1 MFEGKPLSKD
11 VRLFAGSGWSDGC
24 WSMLRVINKVTIE
37 LVQGDITNLATDA
50 IVNAANESLQ
60 MGGGV
65 AGAIRRRG
73 GPAIQRECDDIGG
86 TPVGTAVLTTGGNLK
101 ARYVIHA
108 VGPRWGEGDEDQK
121 LANAVNNALKLADK
135 KRLRS
140 LAIPA
145 ISTGIFGFP
154 KERAANVILST
165 TLSYVRD
172 VNTTLRRIVFC
183 LFDPASYAIFEEI
196 FIGLLSE

>member
-1 MFEGKPLSKD
+1 M
-11 VRLFAGSGWSDGC
+11 R
-24 WSMLRVINKVTIE
+24 RVINKVTIE
-37 LVQGDITNLATDA
+37 LVQGDITDLATDA

-108 VGPRWGEGDEDQK
+108 VGPRWGEGDEDQQ
-121 LANAVNNALKLADK
+121 LANAVNMALKLADK

-165 TLSYVRD
+165 TLTFVRD
-172 VNTTLRRIVFC
+172 TNTTLRRIVFC
-183 LFDPASYAIFEEI
+183 LFDPASYAIFEET
-196 FIGLLSE
+196 FNELTAG

>member
-1 MFEGKPLSKD
+1 M
-11 VRLFAGSGWSDGC
+11 R
-24 WSMLRVINKVTIE
+24 RVINKVTIE
-37 LVQGDITNLATDA
+37 LVQGDITDIATDA

-121 LANAVNNALKLADK
+121 LANAVNTALKLADN

-154 KERAANVILST
+154 KERAANIILST
-165 TLSYVRD
+165 TLAFVHEAT
-172 VNTTLRRIVFC
+172 TTLRRIVFC
-183 LFDPASYAIFEEI
+183 LFDPASYNVFEET
-196 FIGLLSE
+196 FNGLITE

>member
-1 MFEGKPLSKD
+1 MRK
-11 VRLFAGSGWSDGC
+11 V
-24 WSMLRVINKVTIE
+24 VNKVTIE
-37 LVQGDITNLATDA
+37 LVQGDITDLATDA
-50 IVNAANESLQ
+50 VVNAANESLQ

-65 AGAIRRRG
+65 AGTIRRRG

-108 VGPRWGEGDEDQK
+108 VGPRWGEGEEEQK
-121 LANAVNNALKLADK
+121 LISAVENALKLAER

-140 LAIPA
+140 IAFPA

-154 KERAANVILST
+154 KDLAANIILST
-165 TLSYVRD
+165 TIDYIRNSFSK
-172 VNTTLRRIVFC
+172 LRRIVFC
-183 LFDPASYAIFEEI
+183 LFDPASYSIFEKV
-196 FIGLLSE
+196 LKKLASN

>member
-1 MFEGKPLSKD
+1 MR
-11 VRLFAGSGWSDGC
+11 RL
-24 WSMLRVINKVTIE
+24 INKVSLE
-37 LVQGDITNLATDA
+37 LVQGDITELATDA

-73 GPAIQRECDDIGG
+73 GPAIQRECDEIGG
-86 TPVGTAVLTTGGNLK
+86 TSVGTAIITTGGNLK

-108 VGPRWGEGDEDQK
+108 VGPRWGEGDEDDK
-121 LANAVNNALKLADK
+121 LGKAVRNALKLADG

-140 LAIPA
+140 IAFPA

-154 KERAANVILST
+154 KERAAEIILST
-165 TLSYVRD
+165 TLDYL
-172 VNTTLRRIVFC
+172 NTEKTNLRRVVFC
-183 LFDPASYAIFEEI
+183 LFDPTSLAIFQKVLDKLI
-196 FIGLLSE
+196 AF

>member
-1 MFEGKPLSKD
+1 MRRG
-11 VRLFAGSGWSDGC
+11 
-24 WSMLRVINKVTIE
+24 INNVTIE
-37 LVQGDITNLATDA
+37 LVQGDITDLATDA

-108 VGPRWGEGDEDQK
+108 VGPQWGEGGEDAK
-121 LANAVNNALKLADK
+121 LANAVHNALKLANS

-140 LAIPA
+140 IAFPA

-154 KERAANVILST
+154 KERAADIILST
-165 TLSYVRD
+165 TLEFVRESK
-172 VNTTLRRIVFC
+172 TSLRRIVFC
-183 LFDPASYAIFEEI
+183 LFDPASYSIFEKA
-196 FIGLLSE
+196 FSTLTFG

>member
-1 MFEGKPLSKD
+1 M
-11 VRLFAGSGWSDGC
+11 R
-24 WSMLRVINKVTIE
+24 RVVNNVTIE
-37 LVQGDITNLATDA
+37 LVQGDITDLATEA

-108 VGPRWGEGDEDQK
+108 VGPRWGEGNEDEK
-121 LANAVNNALKLADK
+121 LIKAVQNALKLAENK
-135 KRLRS
+135 KLRS
-140 LAIPA
+140 IAFPA

-154 KERAANVILST
+154 KKRAAEIILST
-165 TLSYVRD
+165 TLSFIRD
-172 VNTTLRRIVFC
+172 SNKTLRRIVFC
-183 LFDPASYAIFEEI
+183 LFDPTSFAIFEKA
-196 FIGLLSE
+196 FTTLT

>member
-1 MFEGKPLSKD
+1 M
-11 VRLFAGSGWSDGC
+11 R
-24 WSMLRVINKVTIE
+24 RVINKVTIE
-37 LVQGDITNLATDA
+37 LVQGDITDLATDA

-121 LANAVNNALKLADK
+121 LANAVNTALKMADK

-154 KERAANVILST
+154 KERAANIILQT
-165 TLSYVRD
+165 TLSYVRAA
-172 VNTTLRRIVFC
+172 NTTLRRIVFC
-183 LFDPASYAIFEEI
+183 LFDPASYTTFEKT
-196 FIGLLSE
+196 FNGLLSE

>member
-1 MFEGKPLSKD
+1 M
-11 VRLFAGSGWSDGC
+11 R
-24 WSMLRVINKVTIE
+24 RTINGVVVE
-37 LVQGDITNLATDA
+37 LVQGDITDLATDA

-73 GPAIQRECDDIGG
+73 GPAIQRECDNIGG
-86 TPVGTAVLTTGGNLK
+86 TSVGNAVITTGGNLK

-108 VGPRWGEGDEDQK
+108 VGPRWGEGDEDRK
-121 LANAVNNALKLADK
+121 LGQAVLNALKLADS
-135 KRLRS
+135 RHLHS

-154 KERAANVILST
+154 KDRAARIILST
-165 TLSYVRD
+165 TIDHVKKGG
-172 VNTTLRRIVFC
+172 TQLRRIVFC
-183 LFDPASYAIFEEI
+183 LFDPQTLSIFEKA
-196 FIGLLSE
+196 FSELAGSETQA

>member
-1 MFEGKPLSKD
+1 MRRG
-11 VRLFAGSGWSDGC
+11 
-24 WSMLRVINKVTIE
+24 INNVTIE
-37 LVQGDITNLATDA
+37 LVQGDITDLATDA

-108 VGPRWGEGDEDQK
+108 VGPQWGEGGEDIK
-121 LANAVNNALKLADK
+121 LANAVHNALTLANS

-140 LAIPA
+140 IAFPA

-154 KERAANVILST
+154 KERAADIILST
-165 TLSYVRD
+165 TLDFVRESK
-172 VNTTLRRIVFC
+172 TSLRRIVFC
-183 LFDPASYAIFEEI
+183 LFDPASYSIFEKVFSALI
-196 FIGLLSE
+196 F

>member
-1 MFEGKPLSKD
+1 M
-11 VRLFAGSGWSDGC
+11 R
-24 WSMLRVINKVTIE
+24 RVVNKVTIE
-37 LVQGDITNLATDA
+37 LVQGDITELATDA

-86 TPVGTAVLTTGGNLK
+86 TPVGSAILTTGGNLK

-108 VGPRWGEGDEDQK
+108 VGPRWGEGDEANK
-121 LANAVNNALKLADK
+121 LASAVRNALKIAIGK
-135 KRLRS
+135 HLRS
-140 LAIPA
+140 IAFPA

-154 KERAANVILST
+154 KEQAAEIILST
-165 TLSYVRD
+165 TLAFVQELDSS
-172 VNTTLRRIVFC
+172 LRRIVFC
-183 LFDPASYAIFEEI
+183 LFDPTSYAIFEET
-196 FIGLLSE
+196 FSSLVAA

>member
-1 MFEGKPLSKD
+1 M
-11 VRLFAGSGWSDGC
+11 R
-24 WSMLRVINKVTIE
+24 RVVNKVTIE
-37 LVQGDITNLATDA
+37 LVQGDITDLATDA

-73 GPAIQRECDDIGG
+73 GPAIQRECDEIGG
-86 TPVGTAVLTTGGNLK
+86 TPVGTAVLTNGGNLK

-108 VGPRWGEGDEDQK
+108 VGPRWGEGDEAQK
-121 LANAVNNALKLADK
+121 LANAVKSALKIAVG

-140 LAIPA
+140 IAFPA

-154 KERAANVILST
+154 KKQAAQIILT
-165 TLSYVRD
+165 TILTFVQEADS
-172 VNTTLRRIVFC
+172 TLRRIVFS
-183 LFDPASYAIFEEI
+183 LFDPTSYTIFEET
-196 FIGLLSE
+196 FAALSAT